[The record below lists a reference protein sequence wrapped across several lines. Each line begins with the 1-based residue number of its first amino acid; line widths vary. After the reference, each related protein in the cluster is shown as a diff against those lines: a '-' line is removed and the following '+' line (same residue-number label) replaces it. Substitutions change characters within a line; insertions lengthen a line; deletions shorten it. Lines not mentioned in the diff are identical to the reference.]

1 MPKQIKPKVT
11 FYIDKSNR
19 NKKGLAPIK
28 ANITV
33 NYKNTSKIIDHAL
46 PTDWNKKQQRVRPAR
61 PGKDNNHE
69 IINKKLEKLQKDFEA
84 FADNCELNNIEITP
98 DIVRQAAVV
107 TGCEKTHYT
116 EIQDAIAS
124 YQRQYPG
131 RKIIFYDLGLTKPQ
145 RVDVSF
151 YYSPRMFFT
160 LINSI

>member
-1 MPKQIKPKVT
+1 MEVSLRKNVQHNGTQKSMPVSTEVEEMLMHIAKHS
-11 FYIDKSNR
+11 IDKS
-19 NKKGLAPIK
+19 
-28 ANITV
+28 
-33 NYKNTSKIIDHAL
+33 
-46 PTDWNKKQQRVRPAR
+46 
-61 PGKDNNHE
+61 
-69 IINKKLEKLQKDFEA
+69 
-84 FADNCELNNIEITP
+84 TP

-151 YYSPRMFFT
+151 YYSARMFFT